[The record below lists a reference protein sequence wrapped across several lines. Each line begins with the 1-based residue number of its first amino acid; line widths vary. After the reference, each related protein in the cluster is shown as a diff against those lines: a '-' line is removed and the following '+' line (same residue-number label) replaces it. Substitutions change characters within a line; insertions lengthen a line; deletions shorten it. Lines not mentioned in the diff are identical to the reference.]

1 MGEKQ
6 NQPFQLSF
14 NASLKVDFQGSRVTS
29 DAGLIVVRELDERL
43 GFGDLIAQHLRDSRR
58 GKNTQLPLAD
68 LLRQSVYSRMAGYED
83 VNDAERLSQDPTFRL
98 IGSEK
103 IWDRGAALTSRLQT
117 FETEMLAEDGNF
129 AGLARIN
136 RELIGKAEAVDAT
149 QRVVLDMDSTEIP
162 VYGQQEQSAY
172 NGHFESTC
180 YHPLLLFNR
189 EGDCLAAKLR
199 PGNVHSADHWEELL
213 LPEIE
218 RQQKQGKE
226 VVFRA
231 DAAFA
236 KPEIYEALE
245 ERGVKYAIRI
255 PANDSLERDINELLT
270 RPVGR
275 PSHKPVVWYKS
286 FLYQAASWKK
296 ARRVVAKVE
305 FHLGELFPRVGF
317 IVTNLETDS
326 RAVVRFYNKRGT
338 AEQWIKEGKQAV
350 KMTRLSCHRFRSNEV
365 RLWLSLIAYNLGN
378 LWRRLVLPLP
388 VGKWSLSSLQQR
400 LVKTGGRLIKHARYY
415 WLLLAESHLTRRLFG
430 AMVRRIEALPGCPLG
445 PAG

>member
-1 MGEKQ
+1 MGERQ
-6 NQPFQLSF
+6 NEPFQLSF

-29 DAGLIVVRELDERL
+29 DGGLVLVRELDERL
-43 GFGDLIAQHLRDSRR
+43 GLGDLIAKHLSDARR

-68 LLRQSVYSRMAGYED
+68 LFRQSIYSRMAGYED
-83 VNDAERLSQDPTFRL
+83 VNDAERLSQDPAFRL
-98 IGSEK
+98 IGSDK
-103 IWDRGAALTSRLQT
+103 VWDRGVALTSRLQT
-117 FETEMLAEDGNF
+117 FETEMLAEEENF
-129 AGLARIN
+129 AALARIN
-136 RELIGKAEAVDAT
+136 RELIGKVEAADSP

-162 VYGQQEQSAY
+162 VYGQQENSAY

-189 EGDCLAAKLR
+189 EGDCLAATLR
-199 PGNVHSADHWEELL
+199 PGNVHSAEGWEEML

-218 RQQKQGKE
+218 RQQKVGKE

-255 PANDSLERDINELLT
+255 PANDSLERDIAELLT

-275 PSHKPVVWYKS
+275 PSHKPVVWYKG
-286 FLYQAASWKK
+286 FLYQAASWRT
-296 ARRVVAKVE
+296 ARRVVANVE
-305 FHLGELFPRVGF
+305 FHCGELFPRVDF
-317 IVTNLETDS
+317 IVTNLEMPS

-350 KMTRLSCHRFRSNEV
+350 KMARLSCHRFRSNEV
-365 RLWLSLIAYNLGN
+365 RLALSLLAYNLGN
-378 LWRRLVLPLP
+378 LWRRLVLPQRIEN
-388 VGKWSLSSLQQR
+388 WSLTSLQQR
-400 LVKTGGRLIKHARYY
+400 LVKTGGRLVKHARYY
-415 WLLLAESHLTRRLFG
+415 WLLLAEGHLNRRRFG
-430 AMVRRIEALPGCPLG
+430 AMLGRIAALPL